1 MRARP
6 FVLIAAFVLAAISGC
21 GGGGDDAKPPF
32 TPSVVVTWNVAAL
45 GAIRNSPPRP
55 PVHSR
60 ALFLLHASMYDAWA
74 AYSPVANGTQLAGQL
89 RRPASDFTEANKRV
103 AVSYAA
109 FAALTRLYPAYEQQ
123 TGAFT
128 AQMKALGLATDP
140 ATLASRDPATPAGV
154 GNLAAE
160 ALLTARL
167 NDGAN
172 QANNYAEIV
181 SATYP
186 TLYQPVN
193 SADPA
198 ASNAVGGPAFNPAR
212 WQPLRVPN
220 GKAKDP
226 VTGFPV
232 AIDADPSTYTDQKML
247 TPHWGAVTPF
257 VLTQGSELRPPPP
270 PQPGS
275 LQPYTDA
282 LGFTTSSDEAYRRQ
296 LDQIV
301 QFTAQLTEQQKVIA
315 EYWADGPDSVTP
327 PGHWNEFAADLS
339 YKYRYDIDEDVK
351 LFFALN
357 GALMDSAIACWES
370 KRFYDFIR
378 PISAIRHRYFNETI
392 PGWAG
397 PGLGT
402 QNIPGARWQPFQ
414 SLTFVTPAFSEYTS
428 GHSTFSAAAAEVLR
442 GYSGSDQLFDG
453 ITQVP
458 YDRNRDGVGD
468 LIGEYIAR
476 PGSLTIEP
484 GLPTTQVVLRWSTL
498 KEAADEAGLS
508 RRYGGIHFQD
518 GDLHGRRVG
527 AEIGQRALQRAVEFW
542 TGRRP

>member
-1 MRARP
+1 LTALP
-6 FVLIAAFVLAAISGC
+6 IIAVALSGC
-21 GGGGDDAKPPF
+21 GGSDDEKPF
-32 TPSVVVTWNVAAL
+32 APSAVITWNQAAL
-45 GAIRNSPPRP
+45 DAIRAAAPRP
-55 PVHSR
+55 TVHSR
-60 ALFLLHASMYDAWA
+60 ALFLVHTSMYDAWA
-74 AYSPVANGTQLAGQL
+74 AFSPLANGTQLGGQL
-89 RRPASDFTEANKRV
+89 RRPASECTEANKRA

-109 FAALTRLYPAYEQQ
+109 YAALRHLYPAYEQQ

-128 AQMKALGLATDP
+128 AQMKLLGLPTDP
-140 ATLASRDPATPAGV
+140 ATLASRDPATPAGI

-160 ALLTARL
+160 TLLTARL

-172 QANNYAEIV
+172 QTNNYAEIV

-186 TLYQPVN
+186 TLYQPAN
-193 SADPA
+193 SADPT
-198 ASNAVGGPAFNPAR
+198 ASNTVGGPTFNPAK

-247 TPHWGAVTPF
+247 TPHWGAVAPF
-257 VLTQGSELRPPPP
+257 VLTFGGELRPPPP

-275 LQPYTDA
+275 AAPYTDA
-282 LGFTTSSDEAYRRQ
+282 LGVTTTSDAAYRRQ
-296 LDQIV
+296 ADQIV
-301 QFTAQLTEQQKVIA
+301 QLTAQLTERQKVIA

-327 PGHWNEFAADLS
+327 PGHWNEFATDLS
-339 YKYRYDIDEDVK
+339 YKYRYGLDEDVK

-357 GALMDSAIACWES
+357 GGLMDSAIACWES

-378 PISAIRHRYFNETI
+378 PISAIRHLYFNATI

-402 QNIPGARWQPFQ
+402 QALPGSKWQPFQ

-428 GHSTFSAAAAEVLR
+428 GHSTFSAAAAEILR
-442 GYSGSDQLFDG
+442 GFTGAEQLYDG
-453 ITQVP
+453 VTQVP
-458 YDRNRDGVGD
+458 YDRNKDGIGD
-468 LIGEYIAR
+468 LLGEYIAP

-484 GLPTTQVVLRWSTL
+484 GLPSQPVALRWATL
-498 KEAADEAGLS
+498 KEAADEAGIS

-518 GDLHGRRVG
+518 GDLYGRRVG
-527 AEIGQRALQRAVEFW
+527 EQIGQRGLQQAKEYW
-542 TGRRP
+542 TGIR